1 MERIRRDKEMTKK
14 VTAKSAKLLTEFDIK
29 KFAPI
34 EERNK
39 NLKSKKK
46 IKTYLPDFEILIKI
60 LINAGIDFSIL
71 TKYIQNT
78 QTYVD
83 ILPELKKI
91 IELFHKSIELTLLD
105 EFIDEESYIKNEQR
119 IIEYYYK
126 YANNSF
132 PISNKEKTEKE
143 NVLKLSENIIVFSS
157 HVKAFREYYNFYYTM
172 VNFNISLSTM
182 NDIKKFDFSDYLLK
196 FENEEHKKEI
206 ENKIEKILK
215 KQIEIYNNEKKS
227 ISKKLDEFF

>member
-1 MERIRRDKEMTKK
+1 MTKK
-14 VTAKSAKLLTEFDIK
+14 VTAKSAKLFTEFDIK
-29 KFAPI
+29 KFTPI

-60 LINAGIDFSIL
+60 LINAGIDFSLL

-91 IELFHKSIELTLLD
+91 IELFYKSIELTLLN
-105 EFIDEESYIKNEQR
+105 EFIDEESYIKNEQK

-132 PISNKEKTEKE
+132 P
-143 NVLKLSENIIVFSS
+143 V
-157 HVKAFREYYNFYYTM
+157 
-172 VNFNISLSTM
+172 
-182 NDIKKFDFSDYLLK
+182 
-196 FENEEHKKEI
+196 
-206 ENKIEKILK
+206 
-215 KQIEIYNNEKKS
+215 
-227 ISKKLDEFF
+227 